1 AGWLRAAAPLTADRG
16 PLVRGDDARD
26 QRQVIVDLGT
36 PAQDRRPGSFGQ
48 PCGDRLQLGPTGL
61 SGGDQVAIELAL
73 FVRSAAVLNGASPF
87 LGQASTVAPPDR
99 QRPGQRPCAVPPPPG
114 DPAPT
119 R

>member
-26 QRQVIVDLGT
+26 QRKVIVDLGT

-87 LGQASTVAPPDR
+87 LGQASAVAPPDR
-99 QRPGQRPCAVPPPPG
+99 QRPGPPLGAVHQPADAPP
-114 DPAPT
+114 
-119 R
+119 RIR